1 MKKAL
6 ILLISILLLVLTACS
21 HTDTANNTAS
31 NDSIV
36 PTKAS
41 ERTEASKAGQKV
53 SDIEEICLYI
63 LGETYKVSADSE
75 TKDSLKASKTVT
87 EPLADDLDLQE
98 IGTVSIIYKG
108 SDSKEEFG
116 KAYIK
121 GTDIYIQ
128 SKENKYGAV
137 VKFYTLS
144 STSTSKSSA
153 FDTIKSIYGNIE

>member
-6 ILLISILLLVLTACS
+6 ILLFSILLLVLTACS
-21 HTDTANNTAS
+21 NTETTS
-31 NDSIV
+31 NTTSKDSTV
-36 PTKAS
+36 STKAS
-41 ERTEASKAGQKV
+41 ERTEASKTEQNVA
-53 SDIEEICLYI
+53 DIEEIYLYI

-75 TKDSLKASKTVT
+75 KIDNLESSKTVA
-87 EPLADDLDLQE
+87 EPLAEDLNLQE
-98 IGTVSIIYKG
+98 IGTVNIVYKG
-108 SDSKEEFG
+108 NDSKEEFG
-116 KAYIK
+116 KAYMK

-128 SKENKYGAV
+128 SNENKYGAA

>member
-21 HTDTANNTAS
+21 HTETTNNTTS
-31 NDSIV
+31 KDSTLSV
-36 PTKAS
+36 KAS
-41 ERTEASKAGQKV
+41 ERTEVLKTEQNVA
-53 SDIEEICLYI
+53 DIEEIYLYI

-75 TKDSLKASKTVT
+75 TIDNIKASKTVT

-116 KAYIK
+116 KAYMK

-144 STSTSKSSA
+144 STSTSKSSP